1 MSTSFK
7 GGVELHLDMSKGR
20 RKGEINKLPKSPTI
34 VSPTKKKGESA
45 PLLPPNAAKL
55 EVNRTLLT
63 SKDIFIAAAPD
74 SCFGML
80 SSQLE
85 QPQQWD
91 PIVVNARPVSNV
103 RGRIGA
109 TSQVTLN
116 LGGRER
122 ESLAMI
128 SRYRPNRAIS
138 WVLTT
143 KPKVREDWRLEPK
156 AHGTVVGVTLACQV
170 PGWAIGR
177 LLYRIRRWKKVE
189 QDLDKMLTHLK
200 KVIESGSSDQRVI
213 GNWRL

>member
-1 MSTSFK
+1 
-7 GGVELHLDMSKGR
+7 MSKGR
-20 RKGEINKLPKSPTI
+20 RKTKINKLSKSPGT
-34 VSPTKKKGESA
+34 VSATKTKGESA

-55 EVNRTLLT
+55 EVDRTLLT

-85 QPQQWD
+85 QPRQWD
-91 PIVVNARPVSNV
+91 LIVVNAQPMSKV

-138 WVLTT
+138 WVLTN
-143 KPKVREDWRLEPK
+143 KPKAREDWRLEPK
-156 AHGTVVGVTLACQV
+156 AHGTVVGVTLACEV

-177 LLYRIRRWKKVE
+177 FLYRIRRWKKVE
-189 QDLDKMLTHLK
+189 QDLDKMLAHLK
-200 KVIESGSSDQRVI
+200 KVIESGSSDQLVI
-213 GNWRL
+213 GKGRL